1 MTEPPDGGTPDD
13 AAPAEGT
20 LPPASGDPEGR
31 YKRRVAVTLATLAVV
46 GAWIGVLHTDAATNE
61 STYARETTR
70 TAEQALRARVNREVV
85 QGLGVDLDAEQAALG
100 LRADAAADGG
110 LAELEEDATAA
121 GDDGSGADG
130 RSGGASDGGDGGDGD
145 IDRDVLVREL
155 TFESERLDLERSALA
170 ETRVT
175 YNNRASQ
182 YETVLTT
189 LAVAL
194 FLVGFTLI
202 LSRRSRPP
210 ILVPGLILA
219 AYVVGWALWIHQR
232 EIPRTDQDAIEAAA
246 AGATALELGETGE
259 AVERYDRAV
268 ALDDDFVPA
277 YTGRSL
283 ARFAAANPDFGRTLA
298 VVDTTSEGV
307 ARAFADA
314 ERAVELGDGRDVAAL
329 VESGF
334 FRFLDGDYPGAV
346 ERLDAA
352 AGEGDRSPQMA
363 VLLAV
368 TELARGDESAAQAH
382 LRDALAGLDTTGEST
397 RDRQVAADLLTLLEW
412 VAAAEPEQA
421 EAAVA
426 IREEATR
433 IESSL
438 VVGRELAGE
447 APAGAAVDLD
457 QLTLDGDELTLAL
470 DYADLP
476 RDTAVALYLYEQP
489 AEGAPFVQAPEM
501 ARFAELS
508 GSGSVSGATTI
519 ERSCTPV
526 AFRLD
531 VYLDGAPAESFEARG
546 GAPTC

>member
-1 MTEPPDGGTPDD
+1 MTDPPEGGTPDD
-13 AAPAEGT
+13 ASTPEAT
-20 LPPASGDPEGR
+20 PPAPDDSEGR
-31 YKRRVAVTLATLAVV
+31 YKRRVAITLATLAVV

-100 LRADAAADGG
+100 LRSAAIADGG
-110 LAELEEDATAA
+110 LAELEEDAAAA
-121 GDDGSGADG
+121 GGGADG
-130 RSGGASDGGDGGDGD
+130 ADGD
-145 IDRDVLVREL
+145 IDRDALVREL

-170 ETRVT
+170 EARIAYT
-175 YNNRASQ
+175 NRASQ
-182 YETVLTT
+182 YETVLAA

-246 AGATALELGETGE
+246 AGATALELGEAGD
-259 AVERYDRAV
+259 AVEHYDRAV
-268 ALDDDFVPA
+268 GLDGDFVPA

-283 ARFAAANPDFGRTLA
+283 SRFAVANPDFGRTLA
-298 VVDTTSEGV
+298 VVDTTSDGV

-334 FRFLDGDYPGAV
+334 FRFLDGDYAGAV

-368 TELARGDESAAQAH
+368 TELARGDESAAEGH

-397 RDRQVAADLLTLLEW
+397 RDRQAVADLLTLLEW

-421 EAAVA
+421 EAATA

-457 QLTLDGDELTLAL
+457 ELTLDGDELTLAL

-476 RDTAVALYLYEQP
+476 RDTAVAFYLYEQP

-508 GSGSVSGATTI
+508 GSGSVSGSTTV

-531 VYLDGAPAESFEARG
+531 VYLDGAPADSFEARG